1 MVPSARGAETHDQL
15 PKRRIGMVQVG
26 FGERDQLVRQIAWYA
41 VGVIAMGLEM
51 ALLRGEKIGRD
62 APRQAS

>member
-26 FGERDQLVRQIAWYA
+26 FGERDQLVRQIARHA
-41 VGVIAMGLEM
+41 AGVIAKGLEM
-51 ALLRGEKIGRD
+51 ALLRGE
-62 APRQAS
+62 